1 MFIHGVGLDN
11 EMWDKQLD
19 IQTALESMKDLLRE
33 TQTNADRPLSPS
45 ITRNIAIYDA
55 YIFYCKY
62 YANTTEKSRL
72 IVSKAYFEKYPT
84 PFELVVAQQDICCNT
99 QSKLHELLNCNLQG
113 FARSIYL
120 ESIVLY
126 LLYQVQKNNLV
137 FQLNCDTCSFVNK
150 PLELEKIQ
158 KAKEFIL
165 VNLDQSIT
173 IPALA
178 NYVGTNQCYL
188 KKGFKEVFGQTIY
201 EFVQENKMVK
211 AKYLLQQNKLSLQEI
226 SAIVGYASLSSFSQT
241 YKNYYGISPS
251 IEKKQ
256 ISNS

>member
-1 MFIHGVGLDN
+1 MEWINEYIQWSAWKEDTVAETKCIAQQNEDYLEITYTLLDAACLFDFSSSN
-11 EMWDKQLD
+11 
-19 IQTALESMKDLLRE
+19 
-33 TQTNADRPLSPS
+33 
-45 ITRNIAIYDA
+45 
-55 YIFYCKY
+55 
-62 YANTTEKSRL
+62 NTICLK
-72 IVSKAYFEKYPT
+72 ISKAYFEKYTT

-113 FARSIYL
+113 FARSVYL

-137 FQLNCDTCSFVNK
+137 FQLNCDTCSFINK

-188 KKGFKEVFGQTIY
+188 KKGFKEVFGQTIF